1 MTLRPPLPS
10 PPGRHPAGFT
20 LIEMAVA
27 LVLLLSG
34 LLIAADLLMETARL
48 FVETSG
54 EVLDTPV
61 PLVLARIR
69 GDLQDAASVTPEKD
83 QAGNL
88 DRVKILIVGR
98 EVEYQR
104 VGDSLYRTLVADGG
118 GAPTGEPEILWRGI
132 TDWSCTSGG
141 RSSPVWFSVTYQRRT
156 TPRTPLAVLPAYR
169 GALQETRTEKFYV
182 LPRGQGW

>member
-1 MTLRPPLPS
+1 LTVRSSLPS
-10 PPGRHPAGFT
+10 PPGRQPAGFT
-20 LIEMAVA
+20 LIETAVA
-27 LVLLLSG
+27 LVLLLAG

-54 EVLDTPV
+54 EALDTPV

-69 GDLQDAASVTPEKD
+69 GDFQDAASITPEKD
-83 QAGNL
+83 DVGNL
-88 DRVKILIVGR
+88 ARVKILMVNR
-98 EVEYQR
+98 EIEYQK

-132 TDWSCTSGG
+132 TAWSCTAGG
-141 RSSPVWFSVTYQRRT
+141 KSSPVWFSVTYQRRT
-156 TPRTPLAVLPAYR
+156 TAHTPLAVLPAFR
-169 GALQETRTEKFYV
+169 GALQEKRIEKFYV